1 GFHGLSHSYAS
12 RRATELAGMPDARVV
27 SCHLGAGA
35 SLAAVRD
42 GRSVDTTMGFT
53 PLAGLVMASRSG
65 DVDPG
70 LLVWLLKAGLS
81 VEELEDGLEH
91 HSGLT
96 GLTGTG
102 DMREVRAAAE
112 SGHHDAVLALEIYT
126 HRLRQAISAMAAS
139 LGGVDLLVFTGGV
152 GENDATLR
160 NDVVNGLAFLGIK
173 QVHVVRAREDLEIAG
188 RTRAA
193 LRQ

>member
-1 GFHGLSHSYAS
+1 
-12 RRATELAGMPDARVV
+12 
-27 SCHLGAGA
+27 
-35 SLAAVRD
+35 
-42 GRSVDTTMGFT
+42 
-53 PLAGLVMASRSG
+53 
-65 DVDPG
+65 
-70 LLVWLLKAGLS
+70 LKAGLS

-173 QVHVVRAREDLEIAG
+173 QVLVVQAREDLEIAG
-188 RTRAA
+188 RTRAV